1 MAGPETLTDIDS
13 IDDLEF
19 ERRTLAAIR
28 QELGLGGLARFLM
41 TYRSGQG
48 DYTAERHQ
56 WPDAITLEQLKS
68 ELEAQSG
75 SASAS

>member
-1 MAGPETLTDIDS
+1 MAGPESLTDIDS

-48 DYTAERHQ
+48 DYTTERHQ
-56 WPDAITLEQLKS
+56 WLDGLTLEDLHR
-68 ELEAQSG
+68 ELGPQAK
-75 SASAS
+75 A

>member
-1 MAGPETLTDIDS
+1 MAGPETITDIDS

-48 DYTAERHQ
+48 DYTTERHQ
-56 WPDAITLEQLKS
+56 WLDGLTLQKLKS
-68 ELEAQSG
+68 ELQAQSRVP
-75 SASAS
+75 SA

>member
-1 MAGPETLTDIDS
+1 MAGPESLTDIDS

-41 TYRSGQG
+41 T
-48 DYTAERHQ
+48 
-56 WPDAITLEQLKS
+56 LEDLHR
-68 ELEAQSG
+68 ELGPQAK
-75 SASAS
+75 A